1 MQLWFILILFIGF
14 KRALSLKSEDYE
26 IFENDEN
33 ACYFTLKSFFVFKIF
48 NFFY

>member
-26 IFENDEN
+26 IFENDEK
-33 ACYFTLKSFFVFKIF
+33 CLLFHLEIFFRFQDI
-48 NFFY
+48 